1 MTDNHILAIYQS
13 LIGRTLTTTCDN
25 YRVKLLGVNRDIRRE
40 PIGDETLI
48 VTQLMAQLYSR
59 NEAASRPDVGSAH
72 LILTD
77 STITDNA
84 LRIKIAESVVSSL
97 TGLLDYYAKQNTA
110 LQPIDDVTKNKI
122 NDLFNR
128 KVEY

>member
-40 PIGDETLI
+40 HISDETHI
-48 VTQLMAQLYSR
+48 TVQLMAQLYSR
-59 NEAASRPDVGSAH
+59 NTAASRPDVGSAH
-72 LILTD
+72 LILTGGA
-77 STITDNA
+77 IADNA

-122 NDLFNR
+122 DDLFIK

>member
-40 PIGDETLI
+40 HIGDETHI
-48 VTQLMAQLYSR
+48 NAQLMAHLYSGD
-59 NEAASRPDVGSAH
+59 EAASRPDVGSAH
-72 LILTD
+72 LILTGD
-77 STITDNA
+77 TITDNA
-84 LRIKIAESVVSSL
+84 LRIKVAESVVSSL

-110 LQPIDDVTKNKI
+110 LQPIDNVTKRKI
-122 NDLFNR
+122 DDLFNQR
-128 KVEY
+128 VEY